1 MHPWSR
7 HQLSRTL
14 ARMNSRRVAYPESRK
29 LVVRQAPH
37 MQDLVGFDRTE
48 VFVGERD
55 DCDGPAFAG
64 NELHLVRSV
73 AATEDDRSRI
83 TGL

>member
-1 MHPWSR
+1 
-7 HQLSRTL
+7 
-14 ARMNSRRVAYPESRK
+14 
-29 LVVRQAPH
+29 
-37 MQDLVGFDRTE
+37 MQDFVGFDRTE
-48 VFVGERD
+48 VFAGERD

-73 AATEDDRSRI
+73 AATEDDRSHI